1 MGSNAPLPPVD
12 TSREPPTPAPRGWE
26 ASEAAQ
32 VATAGTNGGARRARS
47 LLAVLALAGVLAVG
61 AIGLDMLRDAT
72 DLERY
77 LANALD
83 FVGLDA
89 SASSIRDNG
98 LTPGTSK
105 TIIAVLALVL
115 GVGGVWALFVSANRV
130 VDLLGRFA
138 ERIRP
143 LVFVGPAVALLGFAL
158 VYPAISTIVTSL
170 REDGGAADNYRFA
183 FTDPDMLVAFRNN
196 VLWLVVGTAAS
207 VLIGLLFAA
216 LVDRVKRE
224 AFAKTFIFLPLAISL
239 VGASVIWRFVYA
251 WRPEGEPQIG
261 VVNAVGS
268 TLGAEPVPW
277 LQTPPVN
284 TFALIAIM
292 IWLQTGFA
300 MVVLSAALKGVPVEL
315 IEAARIDGA
324 SEPQLFF
331 KVVLPSIRGAIL
343 TVATAIFIAI
353 LKVFDIVFVMTG
365 GRFDT
370 EVVANRM
377 FTEMFKFR
385 NFGRASALAVVLMIV
400 VVPFMVLNI
409 RNMRRQ
415 EAR

>member
-26 ASEAAQ
+26 ASETAE
-32 VATAGTNGGARRARS
+32 VATAAANGGAKRARG

-89 SASSIRDNG
+89 SATSIRDNG

-196 VLWLVVGTAAS
+196 VLWLVVGTAGS

-216 LVDRVKRE
+216 LVDRIKRE

-268 TLGAEPVPW
+268 ALGAEPIPW

-300 MVVLSAALKGVPVEL
+300 MVVLSAALKGVPIEL

>member
-26 ASEAAQ
+26 AREAAE
-32 VATAGTNGGARRARS
+32 VATAGTNGGDRRARG

-196 VLWLVVGTAAS
+196 VLWLVVGTAVS

-268 TLGAEPVPW
+268 ALGAEPVPW

>member
-26 ASEAAQ
+26 ASEAAE
-32 VATAGTNGGARRARS
+32 VATAGTNGGDRRARG

-196 VLWLVVGTAAS
+196 VLWLFVGTAAS

-268 TLGAEPVPW
+268 ALGAEPVPW

>member
-26 ASEAAQ
+26 ASEAAE
-32 VATAGTNGGARRARS
+32 VATAGTNGGDRRARG

-143 LVFVGPAVALLGFAL
+143 LVFIGPAVALLGFAL

-196 VLWLVVGTAAS
+196 VLWLVVGTAVS

-268 TLGAEPVPW
+268 ALGAEPVPW

>member
-26 ASEAAQ
+26 ASETAE
-32 VATAGTNGGARRARS
+32 VATAAANGGAKRARG

-89 SASSIRDNG
+89 SATSIRDNG

-196 VLWLVVGTAAS
+196 VLWLVVGTAGS

-216 LVDRVKRE
+216 LVDRIKRE

-268 TLGAEPVPW
+268 ALGAEPIPW

-300 MVVLSAALKGVPVEL
+300 MVVLSAALKGVPIEL

-343 TVATAIFIAI
+343 TVATAVFIAI

>member
-12 TSREPPTPAPRGWE
+12 TSREPPAPAPRGWE
-26 ASEAAQ
+26 ASETAE
-32 VATAGTNGGARRARS
+32 VATAGANGGARGARG
-47 LLAVLALAGVLAVG
+47 LLAMLALTGVLAVG

-89 SASSIRDNG
+89 SATSIRDNG

-196 VLWLVVGTAAS
+196 VLWLVVGTAGS

-268 TLGAEPVPW
+268 ALGAEPVPW

-415 EAR
+415 ETR

>member
-1 MGSNAPLPPVD
+1 M
-12 TSREPPTPAPRGWE
+12 
-26 ASEAAQ
+26 
-32 VATAGTNGGARRARS
+32 
-47 LLAVLALAGVLAVG
+47 LALAGVLAVG

-89 SASSIRDNG
+89 SASSIRDYG

-105 TIIAVLALVL
+105 AIIAVLALVL

-183 FTDPDMLVAFRNN
+183 FTDPDMIVAFRNN
-196 VLWLVVGTAAS
+196 VLWLVVGTAGS

-216 LVDRVKRE
+216 LVDRIKRE

-268 TLGAEPVPW
+268 A
-277 LQTPPVN
+277 
-284 TFALIAIM
+284 
-292 IWLQTGFA
+292 
-300 MVVLSAALKGVPVEL
+300 
-315 IEAARIDGA
+315 
-324 SEPQLFF
+324 
-331 KVVLPSIRGAIL
+331 
-343 TVATAIFIAI
+343 
-353 LKVFDIVFVMTG
+353 
-365 GRFDT
+365 
-370 EVVANRM
+370 
-377 FTEMFKFR
+377 
-385 NFGRASALAVVLMIV
+385 
-400 VVPFMVLNI
+400 
-409 RNMRRQ
+409 
-415 EAR
+415 

>member
-12 TSREPPTPAPRGWE
+12 TSHEPPTPAPRGWE
-26 ASEAAQ
+26 ASEAAE
-32 VATAGTNGGARRARS
+32 VATAGTNGGDRRARG

-89 SASSIRDNG
+89 SASSIRDYG

-183 FTDPDMLVAFRNN
+183 FTDPDMIVAFRNN
-196 VLWLVVGTAAS
+196 VLWLVVGTAGS

-268 TLGAEPVPW
+268 ALGAEPVPW

-331 KVVLPSIRGAIL
+331 KVILPSIRGAIL

-415 EAR
+415 ETR

>member
-26 ASEAAQ
+26 ASETAE
-32 VATAGTNGGARRARS
+32 VATAGANGGARGARV
-47 LLAVLALAGVLAVG
+47 LLTVLALAGVLAVG

-143 LVFVGPAVALLGFAL
+143 LVFVGPAVVLLGFAL

-196 VLWLVVGTAAS
+196 VLWLVVGTAGS

-300 MVVLSAALKGVPVEL
+300 MVVLSAALKGVPLEL

>member
-1 MGSNAPLPPVD
+1 MMGSKAPLPPVD
-12 TSREPPTPAPRGWE
+12 ASREPPIPAERGWG
-26 ASEAAQ
+26 ASEAG
-32 VATAGTNGGARRARS
+32 AGAGRKGARRTRGLFA
-47 LLAVLALAGVLAVG
+47 LLALAGVLLIG
-61 AIGLDMLRDAT
+61 AIGIGLLRDAT
-72 DLERY
+72 ALERW
-77 LANALD
+77 LANVLD
-83 FVGLDA
+83 GVGLDA
-89 SASSIRDNG
+89 AATSIRDYG

-105 TIIAVLALVL
+105 TIIGVLALVL

-130 VDLLGRFA
+130 VDLFGRFA

-143 LVFVGPAVALLGFAL
+143 IVFVGPAVVLLGFAL
-158 VYPAISTIVTSL
+158 VYPAISTVITSL
-170 REDGGAADNYRFA
+170 REDGGAAENYRFA

-196 VLWLVVGTAAS
+196 VLWLVVGTAGS
-207 VLIGLLFAA
+207 VVIGLLFAA

-224 AFAKTFIFLPLAISL
+224 AFAKTFIFLPIAISL

-261 VVNAVGS
+261 VVNAIGNV
-268 TLGAEPVPW
+268 LGAEAVPW
-277 LQTPPVN
+277 LQTPPAN

-300 MVVLSAALKGVPVEL
+300 MVVFSAALKGVPVEL

-331 KVVLPSIRGAIL
+331 KVILPSIRGAL
-343 TVATAIFIAI
+343 FTVATAIFIAI

-385 NFGRASALAVVLMIV
+385 NFGRASSLAVVLMIV
-400 VVPFMVLNI
+400 VVPFMILNI

>member
-26 ASEAAQ
+26 ASETAE
-32 VATAGTNGGARRARS
+32 VATTGARGPRA
-47 LLAVLALAGVLAVG
+47 LLAVIALAGVLAVG
-61 AIGLDMLRDAT
+61 AIGLDMLRDAAE
-72 DLERY
+72 LERY

-89 SASSIRDNG
+89 AAVSIRDYG

-105 TIIAVLALVL
+105 TIIAILALVL

-196 VLWLVVGTAAS
+196 VLWLVVGTVGS

-268 TLGAEPVPW
+268 ALGAEPVPW

-331 KVVLPSIRGAIL
+331 KVILPSIRGAIL

>member
-26 ASEAAQ
+26 ASEAAE
-32 VATAGTNGGARRARS
+32 VATAGTNGGDRRARG

-196 VLWLVVGTAAS
+196 VLWLVVGTAVS

-268 TLGAEPVPW
+268 ALGAEPVPW

-284 TFALIAIM
+284 TLALIAIM